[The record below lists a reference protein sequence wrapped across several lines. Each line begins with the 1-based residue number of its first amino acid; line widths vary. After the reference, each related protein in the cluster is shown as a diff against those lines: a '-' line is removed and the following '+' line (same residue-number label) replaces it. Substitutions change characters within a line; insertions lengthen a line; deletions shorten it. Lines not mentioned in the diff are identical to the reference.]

1 MEDNTLIC
9 AHYPFLKRA
18 KEFLQETDVTL
29 EELLEEDKFLSAR
42 ENGIKRV
49 EHAIKHR
56 KIPEPHLLFNSEVE
70 ILFEI
75 LSYVVGRLLVA
86 KIGIDSLTRVY
97 ALAEATTYQ
106 QRLEKEE
113 EPTLVLEILS
123 EAGLEIMSVES
134 TSQPKEPRF
143 AVPFNQYLRFTKRIK
158 DPHWKLV
165 NQEMEKGMVF
175 LNKKRL
181 TRLVRELLFDKFY
194 REIKEMPGLDITN
207 SFLKKEMQRLKNI
220 YLAMKENVETKELGT
235 VDIENIPPC
244 MRNLLIHLQHGEN
257 VPHAGRFALTAFLHK
272 IGFTNQEILNLH
284 KNAPD
289 FDEKLAAYQID
300 HITGKISST
309 EYTPQSCSTMDNLG
323 LCVNRD
329 LLCSKIIHP
338 LGYYHAKNEAHRP
351 ARIREKR
358 YVDFLVSYFSLMEKK
373 DEKALGRHIM
383 EAVHKAELFGEEKK
397 KGKML
402 NENSQKEWNLI
413 ELKFLTG
420 EKGFIKTL
428 KLEDEKGVRYV
439 LYAELRATDSRG
451 KMVRFLPTLDM
462 ALAMKIFERRGKWV
476 KALCRDIPLFKKR
489 YLYLHAIYKES
500 NGHLHGKI

>member
-1 MEDNTLIC
+1 LDWKTRQFIEIIKNTPAPKVKGIIDVVQRANAVNGWKTEILKEPEKILPKQTDNPKDPEHYNEPEDIYSKQYLCVAKTTV
-9 AHYPFLKRA
+9 KRTDG
-18 KEFLQETDVTL
+18 KEFTAHGSAHPLSVSGNLRPKIIEMAETRSLARALRFAFNIHAVTA
-29 EELLEEDKFLSAR
+29 EEIELLEELKQ
-42 ENGIKRV
+42 
-49 EHAIKHR
+49 
-56 KIPEPHLLFNSEVE
+56 
-70 ILFEI
+70 
-75 LSYVVGRLLVA
+75 
-86 KIGIDSLTRVY
+86 
-97 ALAEATTYQ
+97 TY
-106 QRLEKEE
+106 LKNIAGF
-113 EPTLVLEILS
+113 PPVL
-123 EAGLEIMSVES
+123 
-134 TSQPKEPRF
+134 
-143 AVPFNQYLRFTKRIK
+143 Y
-158 DPHWKLV
+158 
-165 NQEMEKGMVF
+165 
-175 LNKKRL
+175 
-181 TRLVRELLFDKFY
+181 
-194 REIKEMPGLDITN
+194 
-207 SFLKKEMQRLKNI
+207 KKEMQRLKNI